1 MKFRLFFIL
10 ICTLLFLSIMACG
23 TVTLPSAPTNTPP
36 PPAVVIQP
44 SATATLPPP
53 PTATSVPTAV
63 SLLRQW
69 AGGASASSEYNNP
82 SWSAIQVIGAPD
94 TDGCGD
100 MTTAWASE
108 TSYGVDWLLLTYATP
123 VIPTEINI
131 YQSYT
136 PDYVTKVEV
145 MDIQGN
151 YREVYSAPGAAVSEC
166 PYVLSIPVTGVN
178 EYVYGVRVTI
188 DQTNAAYWNEIDAV
202 ELVGRADSTGQVTIP
217 PTATSV
223 PFVAG
228 ECDGEAIPILMNT
241 DTEQSVQAGNYPDAC
256 EFYCLWVPDN
266 GSQLNIGITNFNVDL
281 DLYVDTNIS
290 VLAFEDHG
298 QWESN
303 AYGDGDES
311 VSIFNPGGRYYI
323 QVCSY
328 EGLASSFILHNL
340 FVP

>member
-1 MKFRLFFIL
+1 MKSRLFLLL
-10 ICTLLFLSIMACG
+10 ICTLLFLSIMACA
-23 TVTLPSAPTNTPP
+23 TVTVPSTPTNTPP
-36 PPAVVIQP
+36 PPAVVQP

-63 SLLRQW
+63 PLLRQW

-82 SWSAIQVIGAPD
+82 GWAAIQVIGAPD

-100 MTTAWASE
+100 NTTAWASE
-108 TSYGVDWLLLTYATP
+108 TSYGVDWLLLTYAAP

-145 MDIQGN
+145 MDIRGN
-151 YREVYSAPGAAVSEC
+151 YREVYSASGAAVSEC
-166 PYVLSIPVTGVN
+166 PYVLSIPVIGVT

-202 ELVGRADSTGQVTIP
+202 ELVGMPDSTGQVTIP
-217 PTATSV
+217 PTPTSV

-228 ECDGEAIPILMNT
+228 ECEGEAIPILMNT
-241 DTEQSVQAGNYPDAC
+241 DTEQSVQAGSYPDAC
-256 EFYCLWVPDN
+256 EFYCLWVPEN
-266 GSQLNIGITNFNVDL
+266 GSQLNISISNFNVDL

-298 QWESN
+298 TWESN

-328 EGLASSFILHNL
+328 EGLASTFLLNNL